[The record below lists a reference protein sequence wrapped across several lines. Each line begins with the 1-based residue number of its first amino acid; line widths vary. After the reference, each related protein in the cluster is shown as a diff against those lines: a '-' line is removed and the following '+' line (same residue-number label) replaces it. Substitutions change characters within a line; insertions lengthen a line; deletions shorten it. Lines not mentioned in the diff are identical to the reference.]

1 VILLLP
7 VPVFAVT
14 WASTGSNNVWT
25 LDSSV
30 LNNPTN
36 VSSILGT
43 GYGPLTS
50 PSQPD
55 FLFIQPTVTSN
66 TPTSITLLRDFFP
79 ASPNSSGLTATALLN
94 NFSLQS
100 GTSLSIAVWVT
111 QAGTS
116 TDVGDILGTN
126 AGANPVTI
134 TGGGTVP
141 NQFGTPTP
149 GLSGR
154 NTVHVQFSI
163 SSGNWSTS
171 STPKAV
177 VQFFDN

>member
-7 VPVFAVT
+7 VPVFAIT
-14 WASTGSNNVWT
+14 WASSGPNNVWT

-30 LNNPTN
+30 PSNPTN

-43 GYGPLTS
+43 GYGPQTS

-66 TPTSITLLRDFFP
+66 TPTSITLLRDFSP
-79 ASPNSSGLTATALLN
+79 APQSGITAAALLS

-111 QAGTS
+111 QGG
-116 TDVGDILGTN
+116 TDVGDIFGTN
-126 AGANPVTI
+126 AGANPLTI

-141 NQFGTPTP
+141 NQFLATPTP
-149 GLSGR
+149 TLSGR
-154 NTVHVQFSI
+154 NTVHVKFSI

-177 VQFFDN
+177 VQFFDF

>member
-1 VILLLP
+1 RVWGTLRSWLGCPTEYAEARVWRSAHRRRRAAVSRRSLARRPDPTRRQPTTRWQRALGGALAVILLLP

-14 WASTGSNNVWT
+14 WATTGANNVWT

-30 LNNPTN
+30 PSNPTN

-94 NFSLQS
+94 NFSL
-100 GTSLSIAVWVT
+100 
-111 QAGTS
+111 
-116 TDVGDILGTN
+116 
-126 AGANPVTI
+126 
-134 TGGGTVP
+134 
-141 NQFGTPTP
+141 
-149 GLSGR
+149 
-154 NTVHVQFSI
+154 
-163 SSGNWSTS
+163 
-171 STPKAV
+171 
-177 VQFFDN
+177 